1 MFIAKSQA
9 PREQHLIWFEVIV
22 KGSCWT
28 DLYQIPINI
37 PSVKILALPTWII
50 HWKPTPAGITDV
62 MLMRDPSDWAC
73 NPNPCGPSVL
83 VYRPVKSVFS
93 CSEKQLKLRSTSQVV
108 GVTSVEWLFKDSSLL
123 LKYFN
128 TADRR
133 NFESSQVPFYFI
145 YWCLHG
151 LVQVKE

>member
-1 MFIAKSQA
+1 
-9 PREQHLIWFEVIV
+9 
-22 KGSCWT
+22 
-28 DLYQIPINI
+28 
-37 PSVKILALPTWII
+37 
-50 HWKPTPAGITDV
+50 

-123 LKYFN
+123 LKYLTQQIEETLSLQVPFHFIYWCLN
-128 TADRR
+128 
-133 NFESSQVPFYFI
+133 ESSQVPFHFFY
-145 YWCLHG
+145 
-151 LVQVKE
+151 